1 MRNQQLGRTRQ
12 FADFLATLSPE
23 ELHRIENNERLYLAQ
38 REAPFSTQ
46 RRAVKDFCSVM
57 VGAREEV

>member
-23 ELHRIENNERLYLAQ
+23 ELQRIESNERRYLAQ
-38 REAPFSTQ
+38 REEKFSTQ
-46 RRAVKDFCSVM
+46 RRAVKDFTSVM
-57 VGAREEV
+57 VGVREEV